1 MAIHEGIEPS
11 MPRTLITV
19 GISDCGVSD
28 NPEAVL
34 ATHAL
39 GSCIAVAIYDPQRKV
54 GGLLH
59 LMLPD
64 SGTDREKARL
74 KPYMFADTGIPE
86 LFLRSY
92 DLGATKQRLRVS
104 VMGGA
109 EILRGNDSF
118 QIGKRNH
125 MATRKILWKAG
136 VMVHHEDVGGTL
148 PRTVH
153 MDVATGKI
161 VISNAGVERE
171 LAPAYERK
179 LA

>member
-1 MAIHEGIEPS
+1 

-19 GISDCGVSD
+19 GISDCGVSND
-28 NPEAVL
+28 SEAVL

-39 GSCIAVAIYDPQRKV
+39 GSCIAVVVYDHQRRI

-64 SGTDREKARL
+64 SGTDREKAIA
-74 KPYMFADTGIPE
+74 KPFMFADTGIPE
-86 LFLRSY
+86 LFLRTY

-104 VMGGA
+104 VIGGA

-118 QIGKRNH
+118 HIGKRNH
-125 MATRKILWKAG
+125 LATRKILWKAG

-153 MDVATGKI
+153 MDVGTGRL
-161 VISNAGVERE
+161 VISHAGVERE
-171 LAPAYERK
+171 LIPANERK